1 MLLIDQIS
9 KVWIKTHLALGDSYP
24 VLGDWFYINFVE
36 NNGMAWGMSFGGEK
50 GKLFLSL
57 FRIAA
62 IGGIGYYL
70 YTLIKNN
77 HSRILIASI
86 SLILA
91 GAFGNI
97 IDSLFYGLI
106 FEASGPFHVAQAFPT
121 DGGYA
126 SLFHGKVVDM
136 LYFPLIEGHYPEWF
150 PFVGDDY
157 FVFFRPVF
165 NIADSSI
172 TIGVLLLIIFQKRL
186 FGTTAE
192 DTRDLEDKDLLDKN
206 LQEEETS
213 PETAD

>member
-24 VLGDWFYINFVE
+24 VFGDWFYINFVE
-36 NNGMAWGMSFGGEK
+36 NNGMAWGMTFGGEW

-57 FRIAA
+57 FRIVA

-77 HSRILIASI
+77 HSRILITSI
-86 SLILA
+86 SLVLA

-106 FEASGPFHVAQAFPT
+106 FEASGPFHVAQAFPV

-126 SLFHGKVVDM
+126 SIFHGKVVDM

-186 FGTTAE
+186 FGTTV
-192 DTRDLEDKDLLDKN
+192 DTQSSEEEESLKEET
-206 LQEEETS
+206 QEEIA
-213 PETAD
+213 PDTAE

>member
-1 MLLIDQIS
+1 VLLIDQIS

-24 VLGDWFYINFVE
+24 VFGDWFYINFVE
-36 NNGMAWGMSFGGEK
+36 NNGMAWGMTFGGEW

-57 FRIAA
+57 FRIVA

-77 HSRILIASI
+77 HSRILITSI
-86 SLILA
+86 SLVLA

-106 FEASGPFHVAQAFPT
+106 FEASGPFHVAQAFPV

-126 SLFHGKVVDM
+126 SIFHGKVVDM

-186 FGTTAE
+186 FGTTV
-192 DTRDLEDKDLLDKN
+192 DTQSSEEEESLKEET
-206 LQEEETS
+206 QEEIA
-213 PETAD
+213 PDTAE

>member
-24 VLGDWFYINFVE
+24 VFGDWFYINFVE
-36 NNGMAWGMSFGGEK
+36 NNGMAWGMTFGGEW

-57 FRIAA
+57 FRIVA

-77 HSRILIASI
+77 HSRILITSI
-86 SLILA
+86 SLVLA

-106 FEASGPFHVAQAFPT
+106 FEASGPFHVAQAFPA

-126 SLFHGKVVDM
+126 SIFHGKVVDM

-186 FGTTAE
+186 FGTTV
-192 DTRDLEDKDLLDKN
+192 DTQSSEEEESLKEET
-206 LQEEETS
+206 QEEIA
-213 PETAD
+213 PDTAE